1 MNNRQL
7 YHKMLQQLCQ
17 WLPNERVT
25 RQRNGA
31 MLIIGLYLSKA
42 VHLSHIVRCLP
53 MAGQD
58 LSLVNRLRR
67 FLDNPRMDIGQWY
80 EPIARQL
87 VAPLTGQ
94 PIRLVIDCTK
104 VGFGHRVMMIGVQYR
119 RRTLPLAWS
128 IHRGSKG
135 HTTERQQVKLL
146 QRVQAILP
154 TDSPISLVGD
164 AGFAHIGVL
173 RWLTDH
179 QWVFVIRVPGR
190 YKVRCASGDW
200 LKINQL
206 PLLPGQTMVIGWVRL
221 TEANDAGWF
230 WLLLHWE
237 QGEDEPWYLVSQTIT
252 DTRQMLHTY
261 ERRMWIEEMFGD
273 MKGHGFDLETTHLRD
288 ANRISRLVWGV
299 CVAYVWL
306 LSIGSWL
313 VKRGLRHWIDC
324 KSRRDK
330 SYFRLGWD
338 WIARCQR
345 LDTPVP
351 LRFVPC
357 F

>member
-17 WLPNERVT
+17 WLPDERIT

-31 MLIIGLYLSKA
+31 MLVIGLYLGKA
-42 VHLSHIVRCLP
+42 VHLSHIVRRLP
-53 MAGQD
+53 WPGQD
-58 LSLVNRLRR
+58 LSLVNRLWR
-67 FLDNPRMDIGQWY
+67 FLDNPRMDVWQWY

-87 VAPLTGQ
+87 VVPLTGQ

-104 VGFGHRVMMIGVQYR
+104 VGFGHRVMMVGVQYR
-119 RRTLPLAWS
+119 RRTLPLVWS

-135 HTTERQQVKLL
+135 HTTEQQQIRLL
-146 QRVQAILP
+146 QQLQAILP
-154 TDSPISLVGD
+154 ANSPISLVAD
-164 AGFAHIGVL
+164 AGFAHSGVL
-173 RWLTDH
+173 QWLADQ
-179 QWVFVIRVPGR
+179 QWVFVVRVPGH

-200 LKINQL
+200 YKINQL
-206 PLLPGQTMVIGWVRL
+206 PLLSGQTRAIGWVRL
-221 TEANDAGWF
+221 TEANDVGWF

-237 QGEDEPWYLVSQTIT
+237 QGEDEPWYLLSQAIT
-252 DTRQMLHTY
+252 ETRHMLRTY
-261 ERRMWIEEMFGD
+261 ARRMWIEEMFGD
-273 MKGHGFDLETTHLRD
+273 MKGHGFDLETTHLRA
-288 ANRISRLVWGV
+288 ANRINRLVWGV

-306 LSIGSWL
+306 ISVGSWL
-313 VKRGLRHWIDC
+313 VKRGLRRLIDC

-345 LDTPVP
+345 LGTPFP
-351 LRFVPC
+351 LRFVPY